1 MVELRVCFSLGS
13 GFGEFAAWVNRDSQA
28 ESQLKQMPCLV
39 GCICSKL
46 GFWFVVGVFP
56 GRMFW
61 LDVEVELRG
70 CAAIGGWVFLVR
82 LGPFA

>member
-1 MVELRVCFSLGS
+1 MLRLGS
-13 GFGEFAAWVNRDSQA
+13 GFREFSSLGNWCGWL
-28 ESQLKQMPCLV
+28 ESQLKQKPCLA
-39 GCICSKL
+39 GCMCSKL

-61 LDVEVELRG
+61 LDMEVELGG

-82 LGPFA
+82 LRPFA